1 MLHRVDEDQRAAPCG
16 IAGARPYHQRM
27 DLVVECSPG
36 HRGEPEPLAFAIGT
50 RRLAVLAIVD
60 RWFAPGSRW
69 YKVEA
74 DDGDTYILRHDAP
87 EHRWSLAAFTSA
99 ARSASPGS

>member
-1 MLHRVDEDQRAAPCG
+1 LTKINARRAS
-16 IAGARPYHQRM
+16 ARTRGGRIMGRM

-36 HRGEPEPLAFAIGT
+36 HRGEPEPQAFAIGT
-50 RRLAVLAIVD
+50 RRVAVLAIVD

-69 YKVEA
+69 YKVAA

-87 EHRWSLAAFTSA
+87 EHRWTLAAFTSA
-99 ARSASPGS
+99 ARSASSSA

>member
-1 MLHRVDEDQRAAPCG
+1 
-16 IAGARPYHQRM
+16 M

-36 HRGEPEPLAFAIGT
+36 HRGEPEPQAFAIGT
-50 RRLAVLAIVD
+50 RRVAVLAIVD

-69 YKVEA
+69 YKVAA

-87 EHRWSLAAFTSA
+87 EHRWTLAAFTSA
-99 ARSASPGS
+99 ARSASSSA